1 MVDGTGVRPDPE
13 KVKAIRQMA
22 PPTNVSE
29 LRRFLG
35 LVNQQSKFSPHLA
48 DQTKPLRELLSKK
61 NMWTWGPQQ
70 QQAFDGLKDSLSS
83 SQVLAQ
89 YSVDRDTVI
98 SADASSYGLGAVIR
112 QVQPNGQLRPIA
124 YASRALTE
132 TEQRYAQIKKEAL
145 AVTWGC
151 ERFQQYLLGK
161 SFKVETDHKP
171 LVPLLSTK
179 LLDSVPLRVQRFRLR
194 LMRFSYTIVYVPGTE
209 LHTADTLSR
218 APVKDAA
225 QDPFKGEVEAYVN
238 MVVNSLPASEG

>member
-1 MVDGTGVRPDPE
+1 MQLLEGIEGVVCLVDNVLVTTITREEHDSRSNIVLDRCENAGLTLSLNKCQINQKSVKILGQIMDGTGVRPDLE

-89 YSVDRDTVI
+89 YSVERDTVI
-98 SADASSYGLGAVIR
+98 SADASLYGLSA
-112 QVQPNGQLRPIA
+112 
-124 YASRALTE
+124 TCDK
-132 TEQRYAQIKKEAL
+132 T
-145 AVTWGC
+145 T
-151 ERFQQYLLGK
+151 
-161 SFKVETDHKP
+161 
-171 LVPLLSTK
+171 ST
-179 LLDSVPLRVQRFRLR
+179 
-194 LMRFSYTIVYVPGTE
+194 
-209 LHTADTLSR
+209 
-218 APVKDAA
+218 
-225 QDPFKGEVEAYVN
+225 
-238 MVVNSLPASEG
+238 